1 MALVAVCMCINF
13 TACSKEDGSSG
24 GDFAGERKLVQMV
37 MTDGDYTETYKFSYD
52 NQGRVT
58 EIRIGNEDDAWSRLF
73 YWEENT
79 VKVMQDGGEHRCTY
93 TIENGLVRSK
103 RDPNAPADQANSYFS
118 YNIADRL
125 TRISA
130 YTDTEVTW
138 EGDKLISV
146 VGPYDYFPTYTYGN
160 VTCKKG
166 YHPLLGLTD
175 FASTNPE
182 LVGMKTNQLPVSSTN
197 VFYGPYPEY
206 NYTETYEY
214 VFDAEGYIS
223 QIKVKFIASS
233 QDSSN
238 YTYYLTWE

>member
-1 MALVAVCMCINF
+1 MRDTQFVRWHLGCWICNKNDQF
-13 TACSKEDGSSG
+13 
-24 GDFAGERKLVQMV
+24 L
-37 MTDGDYTETYKFSYD
+37 ETK
-52 NQGRVT
+52 T
-58 EIRIGNEDDAWSRLF
+58 P
-73 YWEENT
+73 T
-79 VKVMQDGGEHRCTY
+79 
-93 TIENGLVRSK
+93 
-103 RDPNAPADQANSYFS
+103 
-118 YNIADRL
+118 
-125 TRISA
+125 
-130 YTDTEVTW
+130 
-138 EGDKLISV
+138 
-146 VGPYDYFPTYTYGN
+146 GPYDYFPTYTYGN

-238 YTYYLTWE
+238 YTYYLTWK